1 MSFDIPLHTIPPAR
15 LLPPDT
21 LTVLRVLRF
30 AEGPHSHV
38 LKNALIDHQAIE
50 RKASKGRFT
59 ASRLCG
65 HARLLHDAPKGHARS
80 EVPRQVCGM
89 PRLAPS
95 PCLWRCGS

>member
-15 LLPPDT
+15 LLPDT

-50 RKASKGRFT
+50 RKASKGRYT
-59 ASRLCG
+59 PSSCCVR
-65 HARLLHDAPKGHARS
+65 ARLLHGAPGRACATHGRGGVVACQALHR
-80 EVPRQVCGM
+80 P
-89 PRLAPS
+89 PF
-95 PCLWRCGS
+95 LWHCGS